1 MKQLLIL
8 LFLIVSSVHAS
19 QHDVERQIYQNI
31 FHAIFP
37 EKSTIYIWSDDKD
50 KVQLFQG
57 IMKVIIVD
65 SINKAD
71 LLVICQKL
79 NIKSNILKFACSYTT
94 LKHYK
99 KSVIGGFYWQKG
111 RPNLILLR
119 PGLKHWGMRVSGEL
133 KEVVRERP

>member
-8 LFLIVSSVHAS
+8 LFLIVGSVYAS

-37 EKSTIYIWSDDKD
+37 EKSTIYIWSDDKE
-50 KVQLFQG
+50 KVQLFKN
-57 IMKVIIVD
+57 IDKVVVVD
-65 SINKAD
+65 AMQKAD
-71 LLVICQKL
+71 LLVVCRRL
-79 NIKSNILKFACSYTT
+79 NIKSSRLKFACSYTT

-111 RPNLILLR
+111 RPNLLFLA
-119 PGLKHWGMRVSGEL
+119 PNLK
-133 KEVVRERP
+133 KEHITLPKSLHQYIDSRL